1 VEAAIAY
8 EIKRQIEVL
17 ESGGGLTQ
25 ETRGWDETKLR
36 TFSQRSKETAMD
48 YRYFPDPDIPKIDVA
63 NHEQFSSVRL
73 SEKMPLLPQEKREK
87 YENLGITS
95 SSIEVIISDKKL
107 DVLFAETRNLV
118 DDGASK
124 VLQLAANYIVSDVSA
139 LLAEGKDPDQLQPAH
154 FAELM
159 QMLNGQE
166 IGSRVAKDL
175 LPELF
180 GAAASPRTIAEERG
194 LMQVTDTAA
203 LETLVAE
210 IIAENEQAVAEYRAG
225 KEAAVKFLV
234 GQGMKKTRGTAN
246 PKLLED
252 MLLAKLSA

>member
-1 VEAAIAY
+1 
-8 EIKRQIEVL
+8 
-17 ESGGGLTQ
+17 
-25 ETRGWDETKLR
+25 
-36 TFSQRSKETAMD
+36 
-48 YRYFPDPDIPKIDVA
+48 
-63 NHEQFSSVRL
+63 
-73 SEKMPLLPQEKREK
+73 
-87 YENLGITS
+87 
-95 SSIEVIISDKKL
+95 
-107 DVLFAETRNLV
+107 
-118 DDGASK
+118 
-124 VLQLAANYIVSDVSA
+124 
-139 LLAEGKDPDQLQPAH
+139 
-154 FAELM
+154 M